1 MDTRTGEIF
10 RYGDDEMPDDK
21 KLRMEEASA
30 SGHLV
35 EVSERV
41 ATLMD
46 GALKREDTERRQKRK
61 AAKKARKKNR

>member
-10 RYGDDEMPDDK
+10 RYDEEMDDEK
-21 KLRMEEASA
+21 RRRMDEAAA

-35 EVSERV
+35 GVSERV
-41 ATLMD
+41 ASLME
-46 GALKREDTERRQKRK
+46 GALKRDEAVRRQKRK